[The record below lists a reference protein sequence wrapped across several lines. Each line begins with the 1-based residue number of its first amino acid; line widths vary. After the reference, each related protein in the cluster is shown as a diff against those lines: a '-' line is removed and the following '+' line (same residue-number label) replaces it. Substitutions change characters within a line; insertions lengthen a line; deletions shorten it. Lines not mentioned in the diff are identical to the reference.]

1 MFKFLILLLLVMCK
15 WAGSSY
21 MTAFRRPIQKQ
32 HDDNLHRKKNSSDG
46 GSGGQWLIVLVLG
59 AVLEDTRERH
69 VVEVALLVDGRL
81 PEELIHFLVREPV
94 AHGGQQL
101 TELFLLDH
109 SCRRHKRHTW
119 YTRSCIVTAVYYS
132 VNCTSFLKFW
142 QLFTFLFF
150 IPALYTGKNIFYFWT
165 SDLYLNK
172 WSG

>member
-1 MFKFLILLLLVMCK
+1 MVCLDVAMLRFYWLNAVSRGDRKLMIIFNRYITYVQVFNTSPLSDVQMSRKQLHDSLP
-15 WAGSSY
+15 AAY
-21 MTAFRRPIQKQ
+21 TKQ
-32 HDDNLHRKKNSSDG
+32 HDDNLHRKKTSSDG

-109 SCRRHKRHTW
+109 SCRRHKRHT
-119 YTRSCIVTAVYYS
+119 
-132 VNCTSFLKFW
+132 
-142 QLFTFLFF
+142 
-150 IPALYTGKNIFYFWT
+150 
-165 SDLYLNK
+165 
-172 WSG
+172 